1 MKIVL
6 ATRNF
11 GKIKEIK
18 KIMDRPGLD
27 WQAFDD
33 KQVWPQVDETG
44 QTFLENATL
53 KAETLSR
60 FFELPALADDSGLE
74 VDALDGR
81 PGIQSARFAGE
92 SATDALNVTKLLSEL
107 EKTSDNVDVLRT
119 ARFVAVVVLIWPDGR
134 SLSAKGECRGSIA
147 RAPRGNNGFGYD
159 PVFVPDGY
167 DKTMAQMSPEEK
179 NRLSHRGRALAELNK
194 QLKL

>member
-1 MKIVL
+1 MKILL

-27 WQAFDD
+27 WQTFDD
-33 KQVWPQVDETG
+33 QQVWPQVDETG
-44 QTFLENATL
+44 RPYLDNATL

-74 VDALDGR
+74 VDALGGR

-92 SATDALNVTKLLSEL
+92 SATDQANVLKLLSEL
-107 EKTSDNVDVLRT
+107 EKTSQNVDAARV
-119 ARFVAVVVLIWPDGR
+119 ARFVAVVVLVWPDGR

-147 RAPRGNNGFGYD
+147 WAPRGNRGFGYD
-159 PVFVPDGY
+159 PIFVPDGY
-167 DKTMAQMSPEEK
+167 DKTMAQMSPDEK
-179 NRLSHRGRALAELNK
+179 NSLSHRGRALAKLNRQLEL
-194 QLKL
+194 

>member
-1 MKIVL
+1 MKILL

-27 WQAFDD
+27 WQTFDD
-33 KQVWPQVDETG
+33 QQVWPQVDETG
-44 QTFLENATL
+44 RTYLDNATL

-74 VDALDGR
+74 VDALGGR

-92 SATDALNVTKLLSEL
+92 SATDQANVLKLLSEL
-107 EKTSDNVDVLRT
+107 EKTSQNVDAARV
-119 ARFVAVVVLIWPDGR
+119 ARFVAVVVLVWPDGR

-147 RAPRGNNGFGYD
+147 WAPRGNRGFGYD
-159 PVFVPDGY
+159 PIFVPDGY
-167 DKTMAQMSPEEK
+167 DKTMAQMSPDEK
-179 NRLSHRGRALAELNK
+179 NSLSHRGRALAKLNRQLEL
-194 QLKL
+194 

>member
-1 MKIVL
+1 
-6 ATRNF
+6 
-11 GKIKEIK
+11 
-18 KIMDRPGLD
+18 MDRPGLD
-27 WQAFDD
+27 WLTFDD
-33 KQVWPQVDETG
+33 QQIWPQVDETG
-44 QTFLENATL
+44 QTFLENSTL
-53 KAETLSR
+53 KAEKLSR

-92 SATDALNVTKLLSEL
+92 SATDASNVTKLLSEL
-107 EKTSDNVDVLRT
+107 EKKSQNADVSRT

-134 SLSAKGECRGSIA
+134 SLLATGECRGSIA

-194 QLKL
+194 KLKL